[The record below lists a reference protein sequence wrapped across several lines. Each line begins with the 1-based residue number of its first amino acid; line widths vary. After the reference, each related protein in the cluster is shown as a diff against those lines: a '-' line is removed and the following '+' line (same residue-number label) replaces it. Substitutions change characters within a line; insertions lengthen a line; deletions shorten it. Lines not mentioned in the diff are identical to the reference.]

1 MKTIL
6 PRKLEPRG
14 EVKIIFPSSALN
26 AKEENQFKKYA
37 DYFYRKFPRRV
48 KILRKSYRDPVI
60 SHLAAP
66 LAERKA
72 FFLEAV
78 ARGNFIIPAVGGTGM
93 VDIIDSLSKKEINFI
108 AKKSPI
114 FCGFSDF
121 SSFSNF
127 IFFKTGLLNFC
138 YVNAWYLFKTDLYNL
153 FFDLI
158 KGKAVKLEYSGKSFR
173 WLENRPEKIIKGSAV
188 GGTFTTLVHLL
199 DRPETLAP
207 KWDNLILFLEDIGVD
222 LEDLH
227 LAINSF
233 KRRGVFQKIKCLV
246 LGELSYSPVPGHLK
260 EFPKKFVQKEKYIN
274 RAFVHLIKDELLKRD
289 REGQPLPILKINNFG
304 HDIIKNN
311 LILPIGASVTISP
324 SKKIIFHGPFVR

>member
-6 PRKLEPRG
+6 PKKLEPRG

-26 AKEENQFKKYA
+26 AKEENQFKEYA

-48 KILRKSYRDPVI
+48 KILRKSRRDPVI

-66 LAERKA
+66 LVERKA

-78 ARGNFIIPAVGGTGM
+78 SRGSFIIPAIGGTGM
-93 VDIIDSLSKKEINFI
+93 VDVIDSLSEKEINFI
-108 AKKSPI
+108 ARKKPI

-138 YVNAWYLFKTDLYNL
+138 YVNAWNLFKTDLHGW
-153 FFDLI
+153 FFGLI
-158 KGKAVKLEYSGKSFR
+158 QGRAVKLEYSGKSFH
-173 WLENRPEKIIKGSAV
+173 WLENRPAKAIKGQAI

-207 KWDNLILFLEDIGVD
+207 KWDNFILFLEDIGVD

-260 EFPKKFVQKEKYIN
+260 EFPQKFAQKEKYIN

-289 REGQPLPILKINNFG
+289 QRGRPLPILKINNFG
-304 HDIIKNN
+304 HDIFKNN
-311 LILPIGASVTISP
+311 LILPIGAETVISP
-324 SKKIIFHGPFVR
+324 SKKIVFRGPFVK